1 MSADVLD
8 FARNAMASLQAFL
21 WPDAREFTIPVYFD
35 YFATFTWAVSGAL
48 IGVYRRYDLV
58 GVFVIA
64 LISAAGGGLLRDGI
78 VLQRTPAFLTNGIYV
93 ILVTAATTA
102 VALSA
107 QKRLLRAKWTTV
119 NRLVELIDTVGV
131 PAYAVIGMQ
140 LATAYELATPGI
152 VLVGVLNGVGGG
164 VLRDVLANEP
174 ALLLLPGQYT
184 TLVLLLACV
193 VFVVLTRW
201 SGIAPTPAGLAAMAL
216 YFVIRALTIR
226 YNWRTRPLLS
236 EVLDEQH

>member
-1 MSADVLD
+1 MSATVLD
-8 FARNAMASLQAFL
+8 FIRDAIGALQASV
-21 WPDAREFTIPVYFD
+21 WPDAHEFTIPVYFD

-48 IGVYRRYDLV
+48 IGVHRRYDLV

-64 LISAAGGGLLRDGI
+64 LVSAVGGGLLRDGI

-93 ILVTAATTA
+93 TLVSAATA
-102 VALSA
+102 VVALGTQVRIRYPRWITMA
-107 QKRLLRAKWTTV
+107 RV
-119 NRLVELIDTVGV
+119 VESIDTIGV
-131 PAYAVIGMQ
+131 PAYAVVGMQ
-140 LATAYELATPGI
+140 LAATQGLAIPGV

-174 ALLLLPGQYT
+174 AHMLLPGQYT

-193 VFVVLTRW
+193 TFVVLTRL
-201 SGIAPTPAGLAAMAL
+201 GYMAATPAGLAAMAL

-226 YNWRTRPLLS
+226 YNWRTSPLLN
-236 EVLDEQH
+236 EAPLG